1 MNCCHIKN
9 VFLYKNNLLSQSH
22 YFVYQKTVTIKSHVV
37 WHILFLFFFRN
48 CPNFLYSPFPWNKLK
63 LYTYFSLFLFSLYL
77 IMSNLWPPVRMTI
90 FCAEAKRKHFV
101 YAFFVRSETSS
112 FDESNGE
119 EKKKNV
125 GWLFIFICN
134 SNEIGWSGVPRKC
147 WLFWFLLS
155 SFFGLWIFII

>member
-63 LYTYFSLFLFSLYL
+63 LHTYFSLFLSFTLLNNVEPLASRADDNFL
-77 IMSNLWPPVRMTI
+77 RRGKTKT
-90 FCAEAKRKHFV
+90 FCLCLFCEIRDLLF
-101 YAFFVRSETSS
+101 RRIEWG
-112 FDESNGE
+112 GE
-119 EKKKNV
+119 EEERRMVVYIYLQLKRDWMV
-125 GWLFIFICN
+125 GC
-134 SNEIGWSGVPRKC
+134 S
-147 WLFWFLLS
+147 
-155 SFFGLWIFII
+155 